1 MANQN
6 LVKSISMLSLSLSLS
21 LMLGLS
27 ANADQSG
34 ATVRNAVPGP
44 LALRAPASQPS
55 ATSSVIRS
63 KTYEAG
69 SNRTK
74 PLFDMVREEKTDG
87 DQTTIIE
94 SYTDLQGN
102 EVFRG
107 ETKLQGGKIASYD
120 LQQKQL
126 HESAKILVKD
136 GKIFFEYTNR
146 DGKVKKDEEKWHD
159 NFVLGAT
166 LLRYIRAHSDDLMAG
181 RDIDMR
187 FGVPDRCE
195 TVGFKIFKEEEKKI
209 DGRDVIIAKMKPTSV
224 IIAALV
230 KPLYFYI
237 DKASGKL
244 LEFRGRVL
252 PKQKDG
258 DRFKDLDAETVYSY

>member
-1 MANQN
+1 
-6 LVKSISMLSLSLSLS
+6 
-21 LMLGLS
+21 
-27 ANADQSG
+27 
-34 ATVRNAVPGP
+34 
-44 LALRAPASQPS
+44 
-55 ATSSVIRS
+55 
-63 KTYEAG
+63 
-69 SNRTK
+69 
-74 PLFDMVREEKTDG
+74 MVREEKAEGEQTSITESFTDP
-87 DQTTIIE
+87 
-94 SYTDLQGN
+94 QGN
-102 EVFRG
+102 EVFRS
-107 ETKLQGGKIASYD
+107 ETRLQGGKIASYD

-146 DGKVKKDEEKWHD
+146 DGKVKKDEENWHD
-159 NFVLGAT
+159 NFVVGAT
-166 LLRYIRAHSDDLMAG
+166 LSRYIKAHSDDLLAG

-187 FGVPDRCE
+187 FGVPERCE
-195 TVGFKIFKEEEKKI
+195 TVGFKIFKDEEKKI
-209 DGRDVIIAKMKPTSV
+209 EGRDVIIAKMKPTSM

-258 DRFKDLDAETVYSY
+258 DQFKDLDAETVYSY